1 MFGPRRLDRGKRLSR
16 PETWI
21 VRYVGN
27 DVYGTYGAVDA
38 YGTGGT
44 PLAATADAWA
54 SFQAEQRLAQDT
66 RLLDR
71 A

>member
-1 MFGPRRLDRGKRLSR
+1 MFAPRRMGSGKRLSQ
-16 PETWI
+16 PESWV

-44 PLAATADAWA
+44 PLAATEDAWA
-54 SFQAEQRLAQDT
+54 NFQTEQRLAQDT